1 MDESLNVL
9 LDGSRVLIS
18 LIFLVYASWSDFE
31 TREVSN
37 WVWAIFAPLALFL
50 TALQYVLFPQDSLYS
65 YVLPF
70 VVTLALSLIL
80 FYAGGFG
87 GADAKAL
94 ICLSLALPIYPV
106 DLLPPTLGVY
116 LPFLFPLSVFINA
129 VFLSL
134 ISVVY
139 ILVRNFLW
147 KYRNR
152 KKLFEGFEKESLGR
166 KVLVLISGYKVNI
179 ATLEKKS
186 YLIPLEDFAETEE
199 KRKLIAMPRDEERE
213 EIVSKLL
220 AAKRDGHLPS
230 DVWATPGLPMLVFI
244 TVGFVVALFFGDILL
259 TILTSLAL

>member
-1 MDESLNVL
+1 MNEPLNIL

-94 ICLSLALPIYPV
+94 ICLSIALPYYPS
-106 DLLPPTLGVY
+106 Y
-116 LPFLFPLSVFINA
+116 FLESPIGYFPLIFPLSVFLNS
-129 VFLSL
+129 VFLASF
-134 ISVVY
+134 SVVY
-139 ILVRNFLW
+139 VLLRNFLW
-147 KYRNR
+147 KYRTK
-152 KKLFEGFEKESLGR
+152 KKLFEGFEKNSLGH
-166 KVLVLISGYKVNI
+166 KILVLLSGYKVNV
-179 ATLEKKS
+179 AELEKKD
-186 YLIPLEDFAETEE
+186 YLYPLEDFDARLEK
-199 KRKLIAMPRDEERE
+199 KRKLIAIPKDEERE
-213 EIVSKLL
+213 KIVSKLVE
-220 AAKRDGHLPS
+220 AKRDGQIEG

-244 TVGFVVALFFGDILL
+244 TAGFVIKLVFGDILL
-259 TILTSLAL
+259 ALLGLIS